1 MLLMSAVRP
10 PVDSAIA
17 TPATAVAASGSTM
30 LLVLMLLTG
39 CGTTK
44 EYEATKQLLLSEAVD
59 QSIAAIDF
67 RPMTAQ
73 KVYLDTSYIKHVQ
86 PVGFVNADYVIS
98 ALRQQIASAGCLL
111 QDTQNEADVI
121 IEARVGTLGADG
133 FQVTYGVPANSALT
147 AAASA
152 IPGTP
157 PIPAIP
163 EISLARRESK
173 EGAAKIACFAYDRET
188 RQPLW
193 QSGTARSTTT
203 SRDSWFFGIG
213 PFQGGSIRSKTRL
226 VGSGLPFGEG
236 GYVGAEP
243 PEGYDRPAVD
253 YNAEVRF
260 SDGRPVLGPQPQG
273 AAGTPATTAPATK
286 VAETPTAPAEEAAP
300 ATR

>member
-1 MLLMSAVRP
+1 MLLM
-10 PVDSAIA
+10 
-17 TPATAVAASGSTM
+17 
-30 LLVLMLLTG
+30 LMLITG

-44 EYEATKQLLLSEAVD
+44 EHEATRQLLLSEAVD
-59 QSIAAIDF
+59 QSISAMDF
-67 RPMTAQ
+67 RPMSGH
-73 KVYLDTSYIKHVQ
+73 KVYLDSSYIKHAP
-86 PVGFVNADYVIS
+86 PVGFVNADYVVS

-133 FQVTYGVPANSALT
+133 FQVSYGVPANSALSS
-147 AAASA
+147 AASI

-173 EGAAKIACFAYDRET
+173 EGAAKIAAFAYDRET

-260 SDGRPVLGPQPQG
+260 TDGRPVAGPGVAPHEPKTSPSPTQVAEQP
-273 AAGTPATTAPATK
+273 TATAEAPAK
-286 VAETPTAPAEEAAP
+286 
-300 ATR
+300 TR